1 MPCPARPGGGH
12 NPEDSDTT
20 PARPGERHRS
30 SCRRAIRVRGGR
42 TAELQLG
49 IGGDEGTNDAE
60 LELGGP
66 RKDFL
71 LSLVTAPAS

>member
-1 MPCPARPGGGH
+1 M
-12 NPEDSDTT
+12 
-20 PARPGERHRS
+20 
-30 SCRRAIRVRGGR
+30 RVRGGR

-66 RKDFL
+66 RKGFL
-71 LSLVTAPAS
+71 LSLVTAPAT

>member
-1 MPCPARPGGGH
+1 M
-12 NPEDSDTT
+12 
-20 PARPGERHRS
+20 
-30 SCRRAIRVRGGR
+30 RVRGGR

-66 RKDFL
+66 RKGFL
-71 LSLVTAPAS
+71 LSLVMAPAT